1 MTMKEIET
9 KYHINHRTIKKYID
23 KKAFLATK
31 TSKSWNI
38 DEDTFQEWF
47 KLYKSGYEN
56 KQPWN
61 RKIFNT
67 IDSPEKAYWLGFINA
82 DGCIHEKAQYVSID
96 IGGRDREHLQKFVSF
111 IDGKNEL
118 IKTTIHSQTG
128 NELVHVALC
137 NSELISDL
145 KRYGIHA
152 NKSGKEQYIETN
164 YDADFIRGLVDGDG
178 CILNSLKGIDL
189 VGSYQ
194 LLSSVQNKF
203 LSLIQVTPHK
213 IMTHGKIFKISYRS
227 KGEVYKI
234 IKFLY
239 GENSVSLA
247 RKQELANKIIQ
258 NYEKLC

>member
-31 TSKSWNI
+31 TLKSWNI

-82 DGCIHEKAQYVSID
+82 DGCI
-96 IGGRDREHLQKFVSF
+96 
-111 IDGKNEL
+111 
-118 IKTTIHSQTG
+118 
-128 NELVHVALC
+128 
-137 NSELISDL
+137 
-145 KRYGIHA
+145 
-152 NKSGKEQYIETN
+152 
-164 YDADFIRGLVDGDG
+164 
-178 CILNSLKGIDL
+178 LNSLL

-194 LLSSVQNKF
+194 LLSSVQDKF